1 VSPQLLREQYTREIK
16 AIGEG
21 EVHVWGINLDDA
33 SLEKRDV
40 FREVL
45 SEDEKTRASRLLPG
59 VYGERFVTARGY
71 LRTILGLYLDI
82 PPGGIRFEYLRHGK
96 PALHAEANPKNIS
109 FNLSHSRSLA
119 LCAVSVKRE
128 IGIDVEYPR
137 PVLMAERILERFFSD
152 DEREYYRSQPET
164 IKECAFMNLWTM
176 KEAYSKAL
184 GRGLT
189 SDLRDIDLS
198 PVLSD
203 DYPSSDTVRLD
214 IGPGGTWTIRRFS
227 PGDEYMAAV
236 ALKGEASGIK
246 SFTAPAGLP

>member
-1 VSPQLLREQYTREIK
+1 M
-16 AIGEG
+16 
-21 EVHVWGINLDDA
+21 WGIDLDDV

-45 SEDEKTRASRLLPG
+45 SEDERTRASRLIPG
-59 VYGERFVTARGY
+59 VYGERFVTARGC

-82 PPGGIRFEYLRHGK
+82 PPGEVRFEYLRHGK
-96 PALHAEANPKNIS
+96 PALHAEANPMNIS

-137 PVLMAERILERFFSD
+137 PVARAEKILERFFSEG
-152 DEREYYRSQPET
+152 EREYYRSQPET
-164 IKECAFMNLWTM
+164 LKERSFMNLWTM

-184 GRGLT
+184 GRGL
-189 SDLRDIDLS
+189 SSELRDIDLAH
-198 PVLSD
+198 VLSGGS
-203 DYPSSDTVRLD
+203 PAGTPVRLD
-214 IGPGGTWTIRRFS
+214 IGHEGIWTIHRFR
-227 PGDEYMAAV
+227 PKDEYIAAL

-246 SFTAPAGLP
+246 SFTGPAAFP